1 MTARRGWASAG
12 RAALAVLVVLVVLV
26 ISAGLAAAVLWR
38 NLQGETALQP
48 DPPAA
53 ATSTASRAEQVRRG
67 AYLARAGHCAGCHTA
82 RGGAAYAGGRAIATP
97 FGTVYA
103 SNLTPDPGTGLGH
116 WTADNFWR
124 ALHHGRSRD
133 GRLLYPAF
141 PYPNFSLVNRADA
154 DALLAYLRSLPPVL
168 QANRPHALR
177 WPFSTQAALAVWRAL
192 WFRPGGFVADSSRSA
207 DWNRGAYLVNGL
219 GHCSA
224 CHAAR
229 NLLGASAAL
238 GDPGAG
244 DGWPLQGWRA
254 PSLADPAEAGL
265 AAWPLDDGVRLLQTG
280 INPHAVV
287 QGPMAEVVA
296 GSTQHLLPA
305 DLRAMVAYLQSLPA
319 PKAAAT
325 AAATSPATA
334 TAAAPAAGTAMA
346 RGSQLYTRH
355 CAACHGDQGQGAPGI
370 YPSLAG
376 NRKVTMANPRNLIQA
391 ISNGGFAP
399 ATDANPRPYGMP
411 AFDLPQDDMA
421 ALASWLR
428 ASWGHQAAPVSA
440 LDVLLHR

>member
-1 MTARRGWASAG
+1 MLLLLLVCASL
-12 RAALAVLVVLVVLV
+12 LAML
-26 ISAGLAAAVLWR
+26 LWR
-38 NLQGETALQP
+38 NLQRETALQA
-48 DPPAA
+48 DPPVSSTNPTARAA
-53 ATSTASRAEQVRRG
+53 QITHG

-103 SNLTPDPGTGLGH
+103 SNLTPDRSTGLGD

-141 PYPNFSLVNRADA
+141 PYPNFTQVNRADA
-154 DALLAYLRSLPPVL
+154 DALLAYLRSLPAVL

-177 WPFSTQAALAVWRAL
+177 WPYSTQAALAVWRAL
-192 WFRPGGFVADSSRSA
+192 SFSPGVFVADVNRSA

-229 NLLGASAAL
+229 NLLGASAGLA
-238 GDPGAG
+238 DPGAG

-254 PSLADPAEAGL
+254 PSLADPTEASL
-265 AAWPLDDGVRLLQTG
+265 AVWPLEDGVRLLQTG
-280 INPHAVV
+280 INSQAVV
-287 QGPMAEVVA
+287 QGPMAAVVA

-305 DLRAMVAYLQSLPA
+305 DLRAMVVYLQSLPA
-319 PKAAAT
+319 PVANAT
-325 AAATSPATA
+325 TTAPPPTSAV
-334 TAAAPAAGTAMA
+334 MA
-346 RGSQLYTRH
+346 QGSQLYTRH
-355 CAACHGDQGQGAPGI
+355 CADCHGAQGQGAAGI
-370 YPSLAG
+370 YPPLAG
-376 NRKVTMANPRNLIQA
+376 NRSVTMADPRNLIQA

-411 AFDLPQDDMA
+411 AFDLPHDEMA

-428 ASWGHQAAPVSA
+428 ASWGHQTAPVSA